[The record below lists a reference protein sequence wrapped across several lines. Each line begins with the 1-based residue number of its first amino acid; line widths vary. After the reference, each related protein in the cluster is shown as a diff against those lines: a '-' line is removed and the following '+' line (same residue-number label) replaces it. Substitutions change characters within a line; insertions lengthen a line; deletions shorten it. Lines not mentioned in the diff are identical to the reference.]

1 MAKALTR
8 RKYRLNTGKNG
19 YAPWTTPL
27 FRYLSTSDA
36 LRAVKWRISAGHF
49 RLPNACRTLQT
60 SKRRVIRRVNTPLV
74 VSRRLVMSANS
85 LHRWTT
91 SQRLALALSVVS
103 SALLGLVVSLTIIRS
118 PYLCTEELRFK
129 E

>member
-1 MAKALTR
+1 
-8 RKYRLNTGKNG
+8 
-19 YAPWTTPL
+19 
-27 FRYLSTSDA
+27 
-36 LRAVKWRISAGHF
+36 
-49 RLPNACRTLQT
+49 
-60 SKRRVIRRVNTPLV
+60 
-74 VSRRLVMSANS
+74 MSANS

-129 E
+129 EWVLCELGETWPNEFRNPKAGDE